1 MYMPFRFAA
10 LVFTVLCSV
19 LPGALLAQTSPPP
32 ASMALYEGADREQRL
47 LAAARAEGSVTI
59 YSSLNV
65 EDLTDLAAAFDK
77 KYGIKLKFWRAGSE
91 KILQR
96 IVTEARAAR
105 FDFDVVET
113 NGPELEA
120 LHREKLLQPAY
131 SSHFADLVPQA
142 ILPHREWVGT
152 RLNLF
157 VQVYNTK
164 LVKKEDFPK
173 SYQDLLDP
181 KWKGRLAIEAED
193 MDWFSTVVKDL
204 GEEKSIKLFRDIVAA
219 NGISVRKGHTLLAGL
234 VASGE
239 VPFALTVYSHNADK
253 LKKKG
258 APIEWDVIAPGVVR
272 ANGMALAKKPAHP
285 AAAILLYD
293 FMLGEG
299 QTILAK
305 NEYLPANRKVGS
317 LPEKLR
323 LKFVDAASVLDEGA
337 KWEKLYTEIFTR
349 QSR

>member
-1 MYMPFRFAA
+1 MHMPIRLSAF
-10 LVFTVLCSV
+10 VFSVFCSL
-19 LPGALLAQTSPPP
+19 LPGALLAQSAPP
-32 ASMALYEGADREQRL
+32 ATALYEGADREQRL
-47 LAAARAEGSVTI
+47 LAAARAEGSVNV

-65 EDLTDLAAAFDK
+65 EDLTDLAAGFDK

-91 KILQR
+91 KVLQR
-96 IVTEARAAR
+96 IVTEARGGR

-120 LHREKLLQPAY
+120 LHREKLLQPAW
-131 SSHFADLVPQA
+131 SSHFSDLVPQA
-142 ILPHREWVGT
+142 ILPHREWIGT
-152 RLNLF
+152 RLNMF

-173 SYQDLLDP
+173 SYADLLDP

-204 GEEKSIKLFRDIVAA
+204 GEEKGIKLFRDIVAA

-258 APIEWDVIAPGVVR
+258 APLEWDTIAPAIVR

-285 AAAILLYD
+285 NAAILFYD

-305 NEYLPANRKVGS
+305 NEYLPANRKVYS

-323 LKFVDAASVLDEGA
+323 LKFVDAGAVLDEGA
-337 KWEKLYTEIFTR
+337 KWEKLYAEIFTR

>member
-1 MYMPFRFAA
+1 MPTPLRISAVVFAVFCS
-10 LVFTVLCSV
+10 LV
-19 LPGALLAQTSPPP
+19 PGTLLAQSAP
-32 ASMALYEGADREQRL
+32 ASMALYEGADREQRVL
-47 LAAARAEGSVTI
+47 SAARQEGSVTI

-91 KILQR
+91 KVLQR

-105 FDFDVVET
+105 HEFDIVET

-120 LHREKLLQPAY
+120 LHREKLLQPAV
-131 SSHFADLVPQA
+131 STHFADLVPQA
-142 ILPHREWVGT
+142 IQPHREWIGT
-152 RLNLF
+152 RLNMF

-173 SYQDLLDP
+173 TYQDLLDP

-204 GEEKSIKLFRDIVAA
+204 GEEKGIKLFRDIVAT

-253 LKKKG
+253 LKRKG
-258 APIEWDVIAPGVVR
+258 APIEWDAISPAIVR
-272 ANGMALAKKPAHP
+272 ANGMALAKRPAHP
-285 AAAILLYD
+285 NAAILFYD
-293 FMLGEG
+293 FMLAEG
-299 QTILAK
+299 QAIIMK

-337 KWEKLYTEIFTR
+337 KWEKLYNEIFTR
-349 QSR
+349 QSRQ